1 MSGLLHPVG
10 PEPERV
16 YWVRRAF
23 VLLVAVVVLTVAV
36 LAVRA
41 VASGAD
47 RAPGTDATDE
57 AGSGGEVSAADDGAQ
72 PAEDEPAEPSAE
84 DQAAT
89 EPALS
94 GGPVACDPA
103 ALTLTLTS
111 DAQSYPAGVE
121 PVLAVALTNTGS
133 AACTVDGGSGNQVVT
148 VTSGADR
155 IWSSADCQ
163 GEVAERLLLLDPG
176 AQDVVPV
183 TWDRSRSDE
192 ACTGG
197 LAAPR
202 AGTYQAVATMLG
214 VQSAPVVFDLG

>member
-16 YWVRRAF
+16 YWVRRVL

-47 RAPGTDATDE
+47 RAPGTDTADQ
-57 AGSGGEVSAADDGAQ
+57 AGTGAEESADDGAAEVAES
-72 PAEDEPAEPSAE
+72 PADDEP
-84 DQAAT
+84 AT

-103 ALTLTLTS
+103 ALTLTLTA

-121 PVLAVALTNTGS
+121 PVFAVALTNTGS

-163 GEVAERLLLLDPG
+163 GEVGERLLLLDPG

-192 ACTGG
+192 ACTNG

-202 AGTYQAVATMLG
+202 AGTYQAVAVMFD